1 MSKNNSSTLVFVFL
15 IAAVL
20 VIGCSDMKKS
30 GAGNATVAASPAPAS
45 PGAPSTPTS
54 TQKAPQPPSGPAVG
68 VTMEN
73 FKRLKNGMKY
83 SEVVAILGK
92 EGEEVSS
99 SDVGGTSTVMY
110 KWDGD
115 EGGFGANMNA
125 MFQNGKM
132 MSKAQ
137 FGLK

>member
-1 MSKNNSSTLVFVFL
+1 
-15 IAAVL
+15 
-20 VIGCSDMKKS
+20 
-30 GAGNATVAASPAPAS
+30 
-45 PGAPSTPTS
+45 
-54 TQKAPQPPSGPAVG
+54 
-68 VTMEN
+68 MEN

-83 SEVVAILGK
+83 PEVVAILGK
-92 EGEEVSS
+92 EGEELSS

-110 KWDGD
+110 RWDGD

-132 MSKAQ
+132 VSKAQ